1 MPRSPVEQGQATV
14 GKQSLHVAH
23 APAITMAGG
32 WRRFLEEESEHQWI
46 SIGVFFAFIIL
57 GALAIGATEHFV
69 GAREVD
75 IQAAHRG
82 GLVTEIVYGPSQNAY
97 TALVYSPQAGYELYT
112 EDTYHGT
119 ITPIYTPDTLD
130 KGADV
135 KFLKLMPNGEVLFS
149 VANNEVIGLQGNEMV
164 TYVYPTTNGEFGIL
178 DAAEIGDGET
188 VQRILLTQEGAK
200 TSVRGISGMQ
210 PTHPM
215 STSSGVQWHSIE
227 AIGDNR
233 WLALGI
239 HIGTAGADG
248 SSPATPQARPVL
260 GWIVW
265 DGSEATPELE
275 TVRTYAGGVFHG
287 MAVTD
292 DGVVVGGTEE
302 SLLVR
307 GPDTIESLGV
317 RSTAMAMDEEGTVWL
332 FGQLGSTVLW
342 TVEEGELETH
352 VLGRAMPVEPSAVGA
367 IGSHVHVHG
376 TDDQGQPVEWSIDIS
391 ANGSIESGRGF
402 LNLLYL
408 LTGSVVLALMLRYAI
423 NEYVLQG

>member
-1 MPRSPVEQGQATV
+1 M
-14 GKQSLHVAH
+14 
-23 APAITMAGG
+23 
-32 WRRFLEEESEHQWI
+32 
-46 SIGVFFAFIIL
+46 
-57 GALAIGATEHFV
+57 
-69 GAREVD
+69 
-75 IQAAHRG
+75 
-82 GLVTEIVYGPSQNAY
+82 
-97 TALVYSPQAGYELYT
+97 
-112 EDTYHGT
+112 
-119 ITPIYTPDTLD
+119 
-130 KGADV
+130 

-178 DAAEIGDGET
+178 DATEIGDGET

-317 RSTAMAMDEEGTVWL
+317 RSTAMVMDEEGTVWL

>member
-1 MPRSPVEQGQATV
+1 MHRSPVERRQATV
-14 GKQSLHVAH
+14 GKQSVHVAH
-23 APAITMAGG
+23 APPTIMAGG

-46 SIGVFFAFIIL
+46 SIGVFLAFIIL

-75 IQAAHRG
+75 VQAAHQG
-82 GLVTEIVYGPSQNAY
+82 GLVTEIVYGPSSNAY

-119 ITPIYTPDTLD
+119 VTPIYTPATED
-130 KGADV
+130 KAADV
-135 KFLKLMPNGEVLFS
+135 KFLKSMPDGEVLFS
-149 VANNEVIGLQGNEMV
+149 VANNEVIGLRGNEMV

-178 DAAEIGDGET
+178 DAAEMKNGET
-188 VQRILLTQEGAK
+188 VHRMLLTQEGAQ
-200 TSVRGISGMQ
+200 TSVRGVDGMQ

-215 STSSGVQWHSIE
+215 STSSGVQWHGIE
-227 AIGDNR
+227 AVGNDC
-233 WLALGI
+233 WLALGT
-239 HIGTAGADG
+239 HISTAGADG

-287 MAVTD
+287 LAVTG

-307 GPDTIESLGV
+307 GPDDIETLGV
-317 RSTAMAMDEEGTVWL
+317 RSTALVEDAEGTVWL

-342 TVEEGELETH
+342 SLEDGELQTH

-367 IGSHVHVHG
+367 IASHVHVHG
-376 TDDQGQPVEWSIDIS
+376 TDELGQPVQWSIDIS

-408 LTGSVVLALMLRYAI
+408 LTGTVVLALMLRYAI
-423 NEYVLQG
+423 KEYSLQG